1 MIKFRRLVQ
10 NDMSTA
16 MIWSKSKPEVEF
28 QYGGRLVEFNA
39 MPSQSLMSHCRVLPP
54 GEFNGIT
61 PESRTTL
68 RRLKLIHAVNLLL
81 SNTIRYGDA
90 RNI

>member
-28 QYGGRLVEFNA
+28 QYGGRLVEFNV

-54 GEFNGIT
+54 GEFNEIT
-61 PESRTTL
+61 PESRT
-68 RRLKLIHAVNLLL
+68 RFSHAVNLLL